1 MKLRKE
7 ENDEI
12 LEDSLEYK
20 TALKSV
26 IRCEIQN
33 LVNTCDIFKIN
44 YICIPFPQKYWKR
57 LTVLKNQSLMQ
68 IKSLLFFFFHM
79 NFMSCRHCNMIL
91 TPLSQTASFVYFR
104 FCCQFDPFFL

>member
-26 IRCEIQN
+26 IRSEIQN
-33 LVNTCDIFKIN
+33 LVKHH
-44 YICIPFPQKYWKR
+44 Y
-57 LTVLKNQSLMQ
+57 
-68 IKSLLFFFFHM
+68 
-79 NFMSCRHCNMIL
+79 
-91 TPLSQTASFVYFR
+91 
-104 FCCQFDPFFL
+104 